1 MERNLKKPL
10 FDDLILKSN
19 FTDITHLLFKDE
31 SDILNLKTKINQLD
45 TQILNDR
52 EKERLKSLIN
62 IFLKKTPTHW
72 QSLADL
78 FFQAFHFCNVS

>member
-10 FDDLILKSN
+10 LDDLILKFN
-19 FTDITHLLFKDE
+19 FRNLTHLLFKDE

-62 IFLKKTPTHW
+62 SF
-72 QSLADL
+72 
-78 FFQAFHFCNVS
+78 